1 MLTLLLV
8 AMWSSVAQ
16 DRAPV
21 VPSIDLATPFAPV
34 LFSQDGRSHIAYELH
49 ITNFQP
55 VELTLHALTLR
66 AGGVQVVD
74 VRDVEL
80 QRRLVRPG
88 FRNDYQTPQVVGP
101 GQRAIVNLWFEL
113 PPATAVRTMTQTVE
127 FTLMRPS
134 GPVAGVASR
143 SVDVQPAS
151 TPLVIGPPLGSGQW
165 VAIYDPLLKGG
176 HRTALYTLEGR
187 ARIPGRFAID
197 FIAMP
202 PSGAMLRNPSPRP
215 ADLNGFGS
223 NVLAVADGTVAA
235 ALDDTLDDQPQPV
248 APEVASGNYIAL
260 DIGGGRFAF
269 YEHLQKG
276 SLRVKAG
283 DRVQRGQVIAR
294 LGSSGSTSIGPHLH
308 FHVADANSLL
318 AAEGVPFGFD
328 QFTVFGEFA
337 SVTALVNGEPWRPG
351 QVARTWKTTR
361 PSPNVVMSFR

>member
-1 MLTLLLV
+1 MLV
-8 AMWSSVAQ
+8 AALSIVAQ
-16 DRAPV
+16 DRAPI

-34 LFSQDGRSHIAYELH
+34 LFSQDGRSHLAYELH
-49 ITNFQP
+49 ITNFQS
-55 VELTLHALTLR
+55 VDVTLHALTLT
-66 AGGVQVVD
+66 AGGVQLVD
-74 VRDVEL
+74 VRDAEL
-80 QRRLVRPG
+80 QRHLVRPG
-88 FRNDYQTPQVVGP
+88 FRNDYATPQVVGP
-101 GQRAIVNLWFEL
+101 GQRAVVNVWFAL
-113 PPATAVRTMTQTVE
+113 PPATAARTMTQTVE

-134 GPVAGVASR
+134 GAVAAVVSR
-143 SVDVQPAS
+143 QVDVQPPTSA
-151 TPLVIGPPLGSGQW
+151 PVVIGPPLGSGQW

-176 HRTALYTLEGR
+176 HRTALYTVDGR

-202 PSGAMLRNPSPRP
+202 PSGSMLRNTAPKP

-223 NVLAVADGTVAA
+223 EVLAVADGTIAA

-248 APEVASGNYIAL
+248 APEVASGNYVSL

-276 SLRVKAG
+276 SLRVKTG
-283 DRVQRGQVIAR
+283 DRVKKGQVIAS

-308 FHVADANSLL
+308 FHVADTNSLL